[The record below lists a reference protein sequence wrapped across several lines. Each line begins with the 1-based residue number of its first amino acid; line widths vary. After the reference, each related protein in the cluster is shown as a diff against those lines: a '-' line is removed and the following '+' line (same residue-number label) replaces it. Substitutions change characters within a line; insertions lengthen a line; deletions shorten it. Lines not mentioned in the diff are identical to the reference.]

1 MDDLRKGDSARRRN
15 FPNEFA
21 WEFTPALSPDRTKWR
36 RLPAI
41 GAPFRLAGCI
51 PSAAREE
58 APPHS
63 CSCRFKSSISS
74 ASAVS
79 VVTRFSILRTACSTV
94 V

>member
-1 MDDLRKGDSARRRN
+1 MGDLRKAASARRRN

-21 WEFTPALSPDRTKWR
+21 LEFIPALSPDRTKWR
-36 RLPAI
+36 RIPAI
-41 GAPFRLAGCI
+41 GVPFRLAGPF
-51 PSAAREE
+51 PSSARQGRP
-58 APPHS
+58 AHS